1 MNYQKIYDDLISKAK
16 SENRKKYKGV
26 YYEKH
31 HIIPRCLR
39 GKDDNNKKV
48 ATGEFKDFDEEC
60 GYDMSLE
67 RCIDKIVK
75 FELLEN
81 QETVDLRTFLT
92 EYDKAKQ
99 ELLTAIKK

>member
-1 MNYQKIYDDLISKAK
+1 MNIAYKNYKIVQTKSLNYDLIRTVKR
-16 SENRKKYKGV
+16 EIH
-26 YYEKH
+26 EK
-31 HIIPRCLR
+31 
-39 GKDDNNKKV
+39 DNNNKKV
-48 ATGEFKDFDEEC
+48 ATGEYRDFDEEC

-75 FELLEN
+75 LELLEK
-81 QETVDLRTFLT
+81 QETVYLKTFLT

>member
-1 MNYQKIYDDLISKAK
+1 MNIAYKNYKILQTKSLNYDLIRVVKR
-16 SENRKKYKGV
+16 EV
-26 YYEKH
+26 FE
-31 HIIPRCLR
+31 
-39 GKDDNNKKV
+39 KDDNNKKV
-48 ATGEFKDFDEEC
+48 STGEYKDFDEEC